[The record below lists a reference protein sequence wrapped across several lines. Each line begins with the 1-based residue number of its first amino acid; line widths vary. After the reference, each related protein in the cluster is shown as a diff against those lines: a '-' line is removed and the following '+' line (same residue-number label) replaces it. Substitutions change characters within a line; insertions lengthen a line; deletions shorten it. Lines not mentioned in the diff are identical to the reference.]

1 MRRSD
6 ILAYY
11 AARDEH
17 EWTRLTNPENDGVV
31 EFAVNTRTIA
41 RYLPPKARVLD
52 IGGGPGRY
60 ALWLAA
66 QGHRV
71 VLADLS
77 PALLAIARRQA
88 AQSPN
93 AGAIEAIV
101 EADAGDLSRWPD
113 GSFDAALSF
122 GPFYHLVEAGERERA
137 AAELARV
144 IRPGGY
150 AFVALMPYLALL
162 RRTLAL
168 PDERRHLGDPA
179 FVAALLEGGI
189 FRNDRPGRFTGA
201 YGVRAEEVAPFFARH
216 GFSAQALLASEGF
229 TAGLGPALA
238 DLATQDPKLY
248 EAALDLI
255 VRTAAEPSI
264 LGLCNHLLYVGRR
277 DN

>member
-1 MRRSD
+1 VHRDD

-17 EWTRLTNPENDGVV
+17 EWARLTTPETDGVV
-31 EFAVNTRTIA
+31 EFVVNTRTIA
-41 RYLPPKARVLD
+41 RYLPPGARVLD

-77 PALLAIARRQA
+77 PALLAIARRQVA
-88 AQSPN
+88 ESP
-93 AGAIEAIV
+93 ASSAIEAIV
-101 EADAGDLSRWPD
+101 EADACDLSRWPD
-113 GSFDAALSF
+113 VSFDAALSF
-122 GPFYHLVEAGERERA
+122 GPFYHLIDAGERDRA

-144 IRPGGY
+144 TRPGGY
-150 AFVALMPYLALL
+150 VFVALMPYLALL

-179 FVAALLEGGI
+179 FVTALLDHGI
-189 FRNDRPGRFTGA
+189 FQNDIPWRFTSA
-201 YGVRAEEVAPFFARH
+201 YGARVEAVAPFFTRH
-216 GFSAQALLASEGF
+216 GFTAQALLASEGF

-238 DLATQDPKLY
+238 DLAAQDPHLY
-248 EAALDLI
+248 EAALDLA

-277 DN
+277 NG